1 MPAQP
6 GADRRRATGQS
17 TASGPLA
24 TRRTGPMSIERA
36 AVDHRP
42 TNSDVYAHDEETV
55 HVRLKTKR
63 GDVEQ
68 VRLRYGDKFDWPE
81 SATRT
86 PMRRVGRDE
95 RYDYWQAAVTPPHRR
110 LCYAFHL
117 TGGDERLWLTEWG
130 FEAGAIDELPAAGE
144 RRSLRYFEFP
154 FLHPS
159 EVTDP
164 PGWVAD
170 AVFYQVFPDRF
181 ENGDPSRDPEST
193 ADWGDPPTADSVF
206 GGDLQG
212 VIDRL
217 DHLDDLGVT
226 ALYLT
231 PVFESTSN
239 HKYNTTDYTRIDPQ
253 FGDEETLRN
262 LVDAAHESGIRV
274 MLDGVFNHCGRQFEP
289 FQDVVEHGRN
299 SEYADWFHVHEFPIS
314 DEPRPSYDA
323 FAFEPYMPKL
333 NTENPEVR
341 SYLIDVATYWVEE
354 FGIDGWRLD
363 VADEVDHAFWREL
376 RREVKAV
383 NPDAYILGEVWHDAS
398 PWLRGDQFDAV
409 MNYPFSDAAYEFL
422 TEERIGASTFADKC
436 TRLLMRYPDR
446 TNRSLF
452 NLLGSHDTERL
463 LRRCGGDERTFRLAM
478 VLLFTYPG
486 APCVYYGD
494 EVGMTGGDDP
504 DCRRTMVWDE
514 AEQNRALLSFVRR
527 LVSLRTDAHPLRRGD
542 LSFDRALTGEDRLV
556 YRRRSDDGSVTVAI
570 NRGADPVQLP
580 AGALDT
586 ESIAL
591 STGSDAVQPTDSGGL
606 LLAPSSG
613 VVTR

>member
-1 MPAQP
+1 
-6 GADRRRATGQS
+6 
-17 TASGPLA
+17 
-24 TRRTGPMSIERA
+24 MSIDRA

-63 GDVEQ
+63 GNVER
-68 VRLRYGDKFDWPE
+68 VRLLHADKFDWPE

-86 PMRRVGRDE
+86 PMRLVGHDE
-95 RYDYWQAAVTPPHRR
+95 QYDYWQLAVTPPNRR

-117 TGGDERLWLTEWG
+117 KSGEERLWLTEWG
-130 FEAGAIDELPAAGE
+130 FEAGTIDDLPTAGE
-144 RRSLRYFEFP
+144 RRSLHYFEFP

-159 EVTDP
+159 NVADP
-164 PGWVAD
+164 PDWVQD
-170 AVFYQVFPDRF
+170 AVFYQIFPERF
-181 ENGDPSRDPEST
+181 ENGDPSRNPDSV
-193 ADWGDPPTADSVF
+193 ADWGDSPTSDSFF

-212 VIDRL
+212 IIDRL

-231 PVFESTSN
+231 PVFESSSN

-253 FGDEETLRN
+253 FGDEETLRE
-262 LVDAAHESGIRV
+262 LVEAAHDLDIRV
-274 MLDGVFNHCGRQFEP
+274 MLDGVFNHCGRRFEP
-289 FQDVVEHGRN
+289 FQDVVEHGAD

-314 DEPRPSYDA
+314 FEPRPSYDA
-323 FAFEPYMPKL
+323 FGFEPYMPKL

-341 SYLIDVATYWVEE
+341 SYLLDVATYWVEE

-363 VADEVDHAFWREL
+363 VANEVDHAFWRDL
-376 RREVKAV
+376 RREVKAID
-383 NPDAYILGEVWHDAS
+383 PDTYILGEVWHDAR
-398 PWLRGDQFDAV
+398 PWLHGDQFDAV
-409 MNYPFSDAAYEFL
+409 MNYPFSYAVYEFL
-422 TEERIGASTFADKC
+422 TEAEIDASTFADKC
-436 TRLLMRYPDR
+436 TRFLMRYPDR

-463 LRRCGGDERTFRLAM
+463 LHRCGGDERTFRLAM
-478 VLLFTYPG
+478 LLLFTYPG

-514 AEQNRALLSFVRR
+514 TEQNRDLLAFVRR
-527 LVSLRTDAHPLRRGD
+527 LISLRTDTHPLRRGS
-542 LSFDRALTGEDRLV
+542 LSFDRDLTDGDRLV
-556 YRRRSDDGSVTVAI
+556 YRRRSDDGSVAVAI
-570 NRGADPVQLP
+570 NRGSDPVRLP
-580 AGALDT
+580 ADALDD
-586 ESIAL
+586 EMIVL
-591 STGSDAVQPTDSGGL
+591 STGSDAVRSADSGDHL
-606 LLAPSSG
+606 LSPSSG